1 MKLLALVLGA
11 VILPLPALA
20 DVEAGSRK
28 SASCATC
35 HGIDGNSPSGAYPNL
50 AGQAADYL
58 YKQIK
63 DFKEGRR
70 SNAIMGTMI
79 YSLSDEDMHDLADF
93 YSAQGPTPSTFHT
106 DPDKVEAG
114 RKVAREAGCTNCHQ
128 RNFKGAGLIP
138 RVAGQQYNYVIKQLK
153 DFRAGTR
160 TNDGGLMQPFTKN
173 LTDDQIKALANYL
186 ISLY

>member
-1 MKLLALVLGA
+1 MKPLALLLGA
-11 VILPLPALA
+11 MILPLPALA
-20 DVEAGSRK
+20 DVEAGSQK

-50 AGQAADYL
+50 AGQADEYL

-70 SNAIMGTMI
+70 PNAIMGTMI
-79 YSLSDEDMHDLADF
+79 YSLSDQDMHDLAEF

-106 DPDKVEAG
+106 DPDKVALG
-114 RKVAREAGCTNCHQ
+114 KKVAQDAQCTFCHQ
-128 RNFKGAGLIP
+128 RNFKGLGLMP
-138 RVAGQQYNYVIKQLK
+138 RVAGQQYNYVVKQLK
-153 DFRAGTR
+153 EFRDGVR
-160 TNDGGLMQPFTKN
+160 TNDNGLMLQFTKN
-173 LTDDQIKALANYL
+173 LTDDQIKALAHYL